1 MAERQKEREK
11 ALWITRM
18 VLRHTHRGR
27 NVLVYSPGI
36 WKNFSDSL
44 FVSAGVFSAHTAL
57 FCSEFKVLMLH
68 LDVMQ

>member
-1 MAERQKEREK
+1 MAERQKEREIPSEK

-27 NVLVYSPGI
+27 NVLLYSPGI

-44 FVSAGVFSAHTAL
+44 FVSGV
-57 FCSEFKVLMLH
+57 CSVLAQH
-68 LDVMQ
+68 PSVPI